1 MRSVILPFP
10 DNAETALSLAKRLDA
25 EMGAVTL
32 RRFPDGETY
41 VRIETPVTGR
51 ETILVCTLSRPDE
64 KMLPLLLTAATAKD
78 LGATRVGLV
87 APYLAYM
94 RQDARF
100 QPGEGITSRY
110 IARLL
115 SQAVDWLVTVDP
127 HLHRYRS
134 LAEVYSVPTRVVRA
148 APLIAQWIRNHVSS
162 PVVVG
167 PDGESAQWAQVVA
180 DEAGAPSVVLN
191 KTRRGDRD
199 VEVSFPDAERWK
211 GYTPVVVDDLISTAH
226 TMIETVGHVKRAGL
240 PAPICVAVHAVFAE
254 RAYADLVAAG
264 PARVLTCNTVPHAS
278 NGLDATDLLADGVQ
292 EIRMAQG

>member
-1 MRSVILPFP
+1 MRPVILPFP
-10 DNAETALSLAKRLDA
+10 DNAEMAASLAKRLDA
-25 EMGAVTL
+25 EVGAVAL

-41 VRIETPVTGR
+41 VRIETPVSGR
-51 ETILVCTLSRPDE
+51 ATILVCTLSRPDE
-64 KMLPLLLTAATAKD
+64 KLLPLLLTAATAKD
-78 LGATRVGLV
+78 LGASRVGLV

-100 QPGEGITSRY
+100 QPGEGVTSTY
-110 IARLL
+110 VARLL

-127 HLHRYRS
+127 HLHRHRS
-134 LAEVYSVPTRVVRA
+134 LADVYSIPTRVVRA
-148 APLIAQWIRNHVSS
+148 APLIAQWIRRHVFS

-167 PDGESAQWAQVVA
+167 PDGESAQWAQAVA
-180 DEAGAPSVVLN
+180 AEAGAPSVVLT

-199 VEVSFPDAERWK
+199 VEVSFPDVERWN

-264 PARVLTCNTVPHAS
+264 PASVVTCNTVSHVS
-278 NGLDATDLLADGVQ
+278 NGLDVSDLLAEGVRGVQ
-292 EIRMAQG
+292 TL

>member
-10 DNAETALSLAKRLDA
+10 DNAETAASLAKRLDA
-25 EMGAVTL
+25 EVGAVTL

-64 KMLPLLLTAATAKD
+64 KMLPLLLAAATAKD

-110 IARLL
+110 VARLL
-115 SQAVDWLVTVDP
+115 SQAMDWLVTVDP

-134 LAEVYSVPTRVVRA
+134 LSEVYSIPTRAVRA

-240 PAPICVAVHAVFAE
+240 PAPICIAVHAVFAE
-254 RAYADLVAAG
+254 RAYADLVAVG

-292 EIRMAQG
+292 EIRMV

>member
-10 DNAETALSLAKRLDA
+10 DNAETAASLAKRLDA
-25 EMGAVTL
+25 EVGAVTL

-64 KMLPLLLTAATAKD
+64 KMLPLLLAAATAKD

-110 IARLL
+110 VARLL
-115 SQAVDWLVTVDP
+115 SQAMDWLVTVDP

-134 LAEVYSVPTRVVRA
+134 LSEVYSIPTRAVRA

-292 EIRMAQG
+292 EIRMV

>member
-10 DNAETALSLAKRLDA
+10 DNAETAASLAKRLDA
-25 EMGAVTL
+25 EVGAVTL

-64 KMLPLLLTAATAKD
+64 KMLPLLLAAATAKD

-110 IARLL
+110 VARLL

-134 LAEVYSVPTRVVRA
+134 LSEVYSIPTRAVRA

-292 EIRMAQG
+292 EIRMV

>member
-10 DNAETALSLAKRLDA
+10 DNAETAASLAKRLDA
-25 EMGAVTL
+25 EVGAVTL

-110 IARLL
+110 VARLL

-134 LAEVYSVPTRVVRA
+134 LAEVYSVPTRAVRA

-211 GYTPVVVDDLISTAH
+211 GHTPVVVDDLISTAH

-264 PARVLTCNTVPHAS
+264 PARVLTCNTVLHVS
-278 NGLDATDLLADGVQ
+278 NGLDATDLLADGVR
-292 EIRMAQG
+292 EIQTQG

>member
-1 MRSVILPFP
+1 MRSLIVPFP
-10 DNAETALSLAKRLDA
+10 DNGETAASLAKRLDA
-25 EMGAVTL
+25 EVGAVTW

-41 VRIETPVTGR
+41 VRIDAPMTGR
-51 ETILVCTLSRPDE
+51 ATILVCTLSRPDE

-78 LGATRVGLV
+78 LGASRVGLV

-100 QPGEGITSRY
+100 QPGEGVTSAY
-110 IARLL
+110 VARLL

-127 HLHRYRS
+127 HLHRRRS
-134 LAEVYSVPTRVVRA
+134 LAEVYSIPTRVARA
-148 APLIAQWIRNHVSS
+148 APLIAKWIRRHVPS

-167 PDGESAQWAQVVA
+167 PDGESAQWAQAVA

-191 KTRRGDRD
+191 KTRRGDRE

-278 NGLDATDLLADGVQ
+278 NGLDATGLLADGVQ
-292 EIRMAQG
+292 EIRMV

>member
-10 DNAETALSLAKRLDA
+10 DNAETAASLAKRLDA
-25 EMGAVTL
+25 EVGAVTL

-110 IARLL
+110 VARLL

-134 LAEVYSVPTRVVRA
+134 LAEVYSVPTRAVRA

-180 DEAGAPSVVLN
+180 NEAGAPSVVLN

-292 EIRMAQG
+292 EIRMV